1 MKNHKTQT
9 FRLDSLF
16 FIFQIMPLV
25 TQISHEKQI
34 TEQEV
39 LKALTEFMAELDEDA
54 SKTIEGNG
62 TPSVTTP
69 TPTVYTRL
77 FIIIRE

>member
-1 MKNHKTQT
+1 
-9 FRLDSLF
+9 
-16 FIFQIMPLV
+16 MPLV